1 MLLVRAQQSPVDTV
15 TEICGATY
23 CLDETDDGKKL
34 LPDFREFRET
44 SHEIRAAKG
53 GVEGLLLRRL
63 GRGLLDGLV

>member
-34 LPDFREFRET
+34 LADFREFRET

-53 GVEGLLLRRL
+53 GVEG
-63 GRGLLDGLV
+63 